1 MAAMARRCSTF
12 AGCCCLVPTIVN
24 TFLAVY
30 IVKRLARHQPKREE
44 NGAWIEEESECTTR
58 VENVQVLIKDR
69 KGGLFALAMQAALL
83 DAGISATCSALHAS
97 RCAHQKDKWAT
108 F

>member
-1 MAAMARRCSTF
+1 MARRCSTF
-12 AGCCCLVPTIVN
+12 AGCLVLTIVN

-44 NGAWIEEESECTTR
+44 NEPWIEEESECSAR

-69 KGGLFALAMQAALL
+69 KKGG
-83 DAGISATCSALHAS
+83 
-97 RCAHQKDKWAT
+97 
-108 F
+108 